1 MEKRQRKTMK
11 LRNKNEYNDNE
22 EEDEASRRDKNR
34 KGYGLL
40 FIFLV
45 VMIFFVAVLNK
56 ARKELNSSLKET
68 RYYKN
73 KLLIT
78 LKHSFFMLCKFI
90 YHIIAFEVC

>member
-1 MEKRQRKTMK
+1 MEKRQRKNMK
-11 LRNKNEYNDNE
+11 LRNKNEYNDNLDDDE

-40 FIFLV
+40 FIFFV

-78 LKHSFFMLCKFI
+78 L
-90 YHIIAFEVC
+90 